1 MAGSLFVRHL
11 LLPRWGVSAKRQ
23 EALYRRR
30 PLSAARGASVAGA
43 VIGVS
48 LAFGA
53 GAGELGF
60 PASALG
66 EFAEKNRPS
75 FETAPPLAAGAAAP
89 AIMPP
94 AAPPAE
100 PPAPQ
105 PAPASPPEAPPPA
118 VRAAP
123 EATGAM
129 DEYEARC
136 FVKIDGKVV
145 VSNSC
150 RILRDGGKSVVFEIE
165 DGPLTIDQRQG
176 RVWTA
181 RLKDRDFG
189 NVYKTGECWGAHGFY
204 ACDRGRK

>member
-1 MAGSLFVRHL
+1 MSG
-11 LLPRWGVSAKRQ
+11 GEKRQ
-23 EALYRRR
+23 RGPHRRR
-30 PLSAARGASVAGA
+30 RLSVARGASAA
-43 VIGVS
+43 AAAIGVGF
-48 LAFGA
+48 AFVA
-53 GAGELGF
+53 SAGELGF

-75 FETAPPLAAGAAAP
+75 FETAPPLAPGAAAP
-89 AIMPP
+89 AILAPAPPPDPP
-94 AAPPAE
+94 AAEA
-100 PPAPQ
+100 APS
-105 PAPASPPEAPPPA
+105 SPPEAPPPA
-118 VRAAP
+118 ARPAQ
-123 EATGAM
+123 EGTGAM

-136 FVKIDGKVV
+136 FVKIDGKVL
-145 VSNSC
+145 VSRSC
-150 RILRDGGKSVVFEIE
+150 RILRDGVKSVVFEID